1 MEEILKLVKECLGI
15 IPTAT
20 AKDNEIKLLIDTAIA
35 DMERLNIRINL
46 ASPMQQSAIIQ
57 YVKSNFGMLD
67 EKVKELSFNS
77 YNLLVSSLQMDSRE

>member
-1 MEEILKLVKECLGI
+1 MEDILNLVKECLGI

>member
-1 MEEILKLVKECLGI
+1 MEEILSLVKECLGI

-20 AKDNEIKLLIDTAIA
+20 AKDNEIQLLIDTAIA
-35 DMERLNIRINL
+35 DMERLNITIDL
-46 ASPMQQSAIIQ
+46 ANPMQQSAIIQ